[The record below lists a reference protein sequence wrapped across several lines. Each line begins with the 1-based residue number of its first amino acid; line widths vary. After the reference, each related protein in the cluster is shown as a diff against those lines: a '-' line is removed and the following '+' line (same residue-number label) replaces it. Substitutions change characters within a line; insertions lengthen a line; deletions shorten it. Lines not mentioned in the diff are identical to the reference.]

1 MSSVR
6 AILPSRSHPLHPP
19 VGGPESSPAV
29 SVPTP
34 ARAAS
39 GRRRDWRRDASPD
52 VAAPRTWRTA
62 PSAKRTRRRTPSP
75 LHNPSTARIARP
87 PRRHLLREGW
97 TPGAFD
103 GTVIHGERVLQY
115 RSPRRLGCTRPG
127 PSPTPTRA
135 LYVVIAVD
143 GDDDVGGSV
152 SRTFVR
158 IPRNATRADNA
169 YLSPNATPG
178 MWKKVVDSVARE
190 REIEAAALSLSGL
203 FSASDVQTIV
213 GPGSAVSPVLKRM
226 VNDGRLKR
234 FGKTR
239 GTQYLV

>member
-158 IPRNATRADNA
+158 IPRNATRADSVSHPTRLDVSSARARPRRAWWISKPHAADARNDA
-169 YLSPNATPG
+169 PALDRGGRPERAGSG
-178 MWKKVVDSVARE
+178 SVVRDRALASGKPRVTTETQSAR
-190 REIEAAALSLSGL
+190 RA
-203 FSASDVQTIV
+203 
-213 GPGSAVSPVLKRM
+213 R
-226 VNDGRLKR
+226 R
-234 FGKTR
+234 
-239 GTQYLV
+239 

>member
-158 IPRNATRADNA
+158 IPRNATRADTRTGVV
-169 YLSPNATPG
+169 LHRGDGHQHVSPTRGGFPMKRGSTP
-178 MWKKVVDSVARE
+178 RE
-190 REIEAAALSLSGL
+190 RTDETA
-203 FSASDVQTIV
+203 
-213 GPGSAVSPVLKRM
+213 
-226 VNDGRLKR
+226 
-234 FGKTR
+234 
-239 GTQYLV
+239 